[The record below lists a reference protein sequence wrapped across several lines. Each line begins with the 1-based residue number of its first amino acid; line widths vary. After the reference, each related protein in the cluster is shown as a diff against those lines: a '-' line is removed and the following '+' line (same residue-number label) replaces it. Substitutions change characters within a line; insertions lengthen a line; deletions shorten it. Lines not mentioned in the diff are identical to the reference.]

1 MGVSLKFDAEAI
13 KILPEPICM
22 LMFYSLKQY
31 KCSIANNKK
40 VTNIIIET
48 SNVHTEVFAGDL

>member
-1 MGVSLKFDAEAI
+1 MGVSLKFDAVAI

-31 KCSIANNKK
+31 KCIVLQIVRK
-40 VTNIIIET
+40 I
-48 SNVHTEVFAGDL
+48 

>member
-22 LMFYSLKQY
+22 LMFYSLKLY
-31 KCSIANNKK
+31 KCSIANNKMFA
-40 VTNIIIET
+40 TIIEIQN
-48 SNVHTEVFAGDL
+48 SH